1 MHLHSYAKLARV
13 KMARLTYSVPRP
25 ILSPEASM
33 SEKDTYERARRTW
46 LLMAATARQEPLLA
60 RTFGAHVE
68 SCQLAPARVV
78 AWLRALGREIL
89 R

>member
-1 MHLHSYAKLARV
+1 
-13 KMARLTYSVPRP
+13 
-25 ILSPEASM
+25 M
-33 SEKDTYERARRTW
+33 SEKEVYERARRTW
-46 LLMAATARQEPLLA
+46 LLMAATARQEPVLT